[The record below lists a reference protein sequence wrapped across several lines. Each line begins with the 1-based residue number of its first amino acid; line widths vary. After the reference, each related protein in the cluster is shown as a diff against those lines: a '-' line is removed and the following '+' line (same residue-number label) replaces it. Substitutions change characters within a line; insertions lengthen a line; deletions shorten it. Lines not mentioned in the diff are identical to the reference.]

1 MFFYKKKYRKR
12 NKSKSKVFDI
22 SPCVKKKE
30 RKRFG
35 LTQNEMDDLIL
46 NLMIKER
53 PPIIS
58 IR

>member
-1 MFFYKKKYRKR
+1 MFFYKKKHRKR

-22 SPCVKKKE
+22 SQCVKKKE

-53 PPIIS
+53 TPIIS